1 MHLDV
6 ENLNNFYSQTL
17 IGQFTRRQLQDSVK
31 KLWGTTFTG
40 QIAGYGFSSPIL
52 SVFDRCPH
60 RLLCLMPGQQGVMS
74 WPSSENNCSVLVE
87 ETSWPIA
94 TSSIDR
100 LVVLHGLE
108 TSEKLKGLFQEMW
121 RVLTPSGK
129 VIFVVPNRSGWWAR
143 SEATPFGQGRPYS
156 IRQVSN
162 QLISNRFK
170 VERCLTALYAPP
182 VERLYRL
189 RIADFIENLGN
200 KFYSRLGAGV
210 FLLEA
215 SKQIYAVNAPP
226 LGSLASAPIN
236 VLKEL
241 SDPKPA
247 SKTYR
252 NELSNPKAVNGRSI
266 LHLST
271 KY

>member
-6 ENLNNFYSQTL
+6 ENLNNFYDKTL
-17 IGQFTRRQLQDSVK
+17 IGQFSRKHLQELVK
-31 KLWGTTFTG
+31 KLWGCSLTG
-40 QIAGYGFSSPIL
+40 QVAGYGFPGPIL
-52 SVFDRCPH
+52 SVFDICPNKM
-60 RLLCLMPGQQGVMS
+60 LCLMPGQQGVMS
-74 WPSSENNCSVLVE
+74 WPSNENNCSVLVE

-108 TSEKLKGLFQEMW
+108 TSEKLKDLFQEIW
-121 RVLTPSGK
+121 RILAPSAK

-156 IRQVSN
+156 IRQLSN

-170 VERCLTALYAPP
+170 VEQCMTALYAPP
-182 VERLYRL
+182 VEKLHRL
-189 RIADFIENLGN
+189 RMADFIENLGK
-200 KFYSRLGAGV
+200 KFFSRLGAGV
-210 FLLEA
+210 LLLEA

-226 LGSLASAPIN
+226 LGIAVSRPIN

-241 SDPKPA
+241 SDPKPV
-247 SKTYR
+247 SKT
-252 NELSNPKAVNGRSI
+252 
-266 LHLST
+266 
-271 KY
+271 